1 MLTHQPGLVGL
12 IVTVSTLAPQLL
24 AEPPYL
30 WGANVGLINVGG
42 LIGTV
47 LGAIYTYL
55 SADYWVKRSAKREI
69 NGYGEPE
76 ARIPLMFPA
85 LVIAFAG
92 SLCFGFSAQAATPKS
107 WIGLEFGIG
116 MISFGL
122 MQVPSI
128 GFNYLIEAYVSTFF
142 LDLSYSSIS
151 SDTVSR
157 AEAVVTA
164 F

>member
-1 MLTHQPGLVGL
+1 
-12 IVTVSTLAPQLL
+12 
-24 AEPPYL
+24 
-30 WGANVGLINVGG
+30 
-42 LIGTV
+42 
-47 LGAIYTYL
+47 
-55 SADYWVKRSAKREI
+55 
-69 NGYGEPE
+69 
-76 ARIPLMFPA
+76 MFPA

-128 GFNYLIEAYVSTFF
+128 GFNYLIEAYVSTIF
-142 LDLSYSSIS
+142 LDLSCSSIS